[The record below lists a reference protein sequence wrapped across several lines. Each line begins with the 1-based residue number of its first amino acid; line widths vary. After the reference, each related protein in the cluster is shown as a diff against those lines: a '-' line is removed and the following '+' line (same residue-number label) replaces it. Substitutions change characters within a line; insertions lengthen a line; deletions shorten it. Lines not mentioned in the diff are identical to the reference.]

1 MALGKRSP
9 HEVPPEEPQNY
20 AAADE
25 YSVYEGV
32 GTYLRDARL
41 SYGRTTA
48 EIGTALR
55 IKPSHLDAL
64 EQGRTDGTAGLTY
77 ALGYLRSYAHY
88 LGLDADAV
96 VTAFKAELNREP
108 EERPFI
114 FPVAVQE
121 AKFPTGRVLALSVVL
136 AVVVYGGYY
145 YFSRSDTLTVEAVPP
160 VPAELEEQSAA
171 APVVAPTP
179 RPEPAPVVPDPRSA
193 QAAQMPEPP
202 VPEAPQLPTS
212 SLTVEPGAPA
222 VPGALPN
229 VVPAPPGASHAPVA
243 TDVVTPEP
251 AAEAVAAADPNPD
264 TPAPAPPISGEG
276 RVVIRATA
284 PAWVQI
290 MGAGQEVIF
299 TKILRA
305 GDSYTVPARE
315 DAILVTG
322 NAGAVEILVDGQS
335 VGVLGEA
342 GQVRRNVPLDPEKLL
357 NGAARPPA

>member
-1 MALGKRSP
+1 MDD
-9 HEVPPEEPQNY
+9 Y
-20 AAADE
+20 T
-25 YSVYEGV
+25 VYDGV

-48 EIGTALR
+48 EVGAALR
-55 IKPSHLDAL
+55 IKASHLDTL
-64 EQGRTDGTAGLTY
+64 ERGSTDGTAGLTY

-96 VTAFKAELNREP
+96 VAAFKAELNREP
-108 EERPFI
+108 EERPLV
-114 FPVAVQE
+114 FPAPVQE

-136 AVVVYGGYY
+136 AVVIYGGYY
-145 YFSRSDTLTVEAVPP
+145 YFSRSDTLTAEVVPP
-160 VPAELEEQSAA
+160 VPAELDEQSAA
-171 APVVAPTP
+171 EPSFAPP
-179 RPEPAPVVPDPRSA
+179 PAPAVPDPRSA
-193 QAAQMPEPP
+193 QAAQPPREMAPHEPE
-202 VPEAPQLPTS
+202 LPTS
-212 SLTVEPGAPA
+212 ALTVEPGAPA
-222 VPGALPN
+222 VPGALPR
-229 VVPAPPGASHAPVA
+229 VVPAPPGATPAPA
-243 TDVVTPEP
+243 PTDVVTPSSEP
-251 AAEAVAAADPNPD
+251 APSPEVTASADPTQP
-264 TPAPAPPISGEG
+264 TTAPPVSGEG
-276 RVVIRATA
+276 RVIIRATA

-315 DAILVTG
+315 DAVLVTG

-335 VGVLGEA
+335 MGFLGEA